1 MDTISKNSVTTED
14 IELAERIF
22 RPDIGEFKGNTIQ
35 QNPIPVLDDRIEI
48 AKELIA
54 SQYVIKLCVD
64 IMNVN
69 GLNFLTTISKHLKY
83 RTAQYVASKTPTEYL
98 R

>member
-1 MDTISKNSVTTED
+1 MISKNPVTTED

-22 RPDIGEFKGNTIQ
+22 GPDIGSLKGKMVQ
-35 QNPIPVLDDRIEI
+35 QKPIPVVDDRIDI
-48 AKELIA
+48 PKELIA
-54 SQYVIKLCVD
+54 SQYAIKLCID
-64 IMNVN
+64 IMNVI

-83 RTAQYVASKTPTEYL
+83 RTAQYVASKTPAEYL